1 MKRLEKFR
9 KLPKHSSHIN
19 EIIGKKP
26 SWLIRMGISGMLCL
40 LLALLFVA
48 WWVKYPDIIKAT
60 VYISTP
66 NPPIDV
72 VCPTSAKIEKIFFY
86 NEEVTKGSP
95 LILLKSTSNY
105 SEVQSLK
112 GFLQNLAKNSLLEN
126 TIVIPKDFSNL
137 GILQDGY
144 NQLASIL
151 EELNEHIEYRP
162 YKKRI
167 AFLEKMIV
175 SNRQSLESLE
185 KRFLLDMED
194 QKIVTNDKKRSDT
207 LFSKGV
213 ISERDFEIAQQQVL
227 QKEIQME
234 NNRTRLID
242 KKTAIISLQKQLAE
256 LKIQQDHFN
265 YEIRDKIKT
274 ISKMLSAQ
282 IEEWTSS
289 FVVVA
294 PIKGTISV
302 FNELNK
308 GDYLSAGSYLLTI
321 LPIENQELFAFGSFS
336 VAKAGKLKENNKA
349 VIKLHAYP
357 YREYGAIDGFVEK
370 ISDFPIEGMYSV
382 KIRLPNKLETGYD
395 KKIDFKQRL
404 SGDAELI
411 TENRSLLSRI
421 FSNFK
426 YFIEERVQK

>member
-242 KKTAIISLQKQLAE
+242 KKNGHNKSSKAIG
-256 LKIQQDHFN
+256 
-265 YEIRDKIKT
+265 RIKN
-274 ISKMLSAQ
+274 SAR
-282 IEEWTSS
+282 
-289 FVVVA
+289 
-294 PIKGTISV
+294 P
-302 FNELNK
+302 L
-308 GDYLSAGSYLLTI
+308 
-321 LPIENQELFAFGSFS
+321 
-336 VAKAGKLKENNKA
+336 
-349 VIKLHAYP
+349 
-357 YREYGAIDGFVEK
+357 
-370 ISDFPIEGMYSV
+370 
-382 KIRLPNKLETGYD
+382 
-395 KKIDFKQRL
+395 
-404 SGDAELI
+404 
-411 TENRSLLSRI
+411 
-421 FSNFK
+421 
-426 YFIEERVQK
+426 

>member
-1 MKRLEKFR
+1 MREN
-9 KLPKHSSHIN
+9 STYTD

-26 SWLIRMGISGMLCL
+26 SWLIRMGISGMLFL
-40 LLALLFVA
+40 LLSLLFVA

-112 GFLQNLAKNSLLEN
+112 GFLQHLAKDSLLEN
-126 TIVIPKDFSNL
+126 TIVISRGFSNL

-144 NQLASIL
+144 NQLASFMK
-151 EELNEHIEYRP
+151 EHNEHVERKP

-167 AFLEKMIV
+167 AFLEKMIA
-175 SNRQSLESLE
+175 SNRKSLESLE
-185 KRFLLDMED
+185 KRFLLDFED

-213 ISERDFEIAQQQVL
+213 ISERDFEIAQQRVL

-234 NNRTRLID
+234 SNRARLID
-242 KKTAIISLQKQLAE
+242 KKTAIISLQKQLEE
-256 LKIQQDHFN
+256 LKIQQDRFN

-274 ISKMLSAQ
+274 ISKMLSVQ

-302 FNELNK
+302 FKELNK
-308 GDYLSAGSYLLTI
+308 GDYLSAGSYLLTM
-321 LPIENQELFAFGSFS
+321 LPVENQELFAFGSFS
-336 VAKAGKLKENNKA
+336 VAKAGKLKEHNKA
-349 VIKLHAYP
+349 IIKLHSYP

-370 ISDFPIEGMYSV
+370 ISDFPIDGMYSV
-382 KIRLPNKLETGYD
+382 KICLPNKLETGYD

-426 YFIEERVQK
+426 YFIEERVEKL